1 QPHRSRRRPS
11 AGTPRQSI
19 RGDMLPQRRRARIAS
34 PACPVPPET
43 AAHARSSIACTN
55 ARNNSIALDDYW
67 PWTPDIKKDVRKVR
81 SRLLGSVLFWR
92 QCGHLSSHAANDPPH
107 IANPTPRVS
116 QADLRGQAKA
126 GRRGLGESPQAQR
139 SGTEILCASTS
150 PWQTAL

>member
-1 QPHRSRRRPS
+1 
-11 AGTPRQSI
+11 
-19 RGDMLPQRRRARIAS
+19 MLPQRRRARIAS

-67 PWTPDIKKDVRKVR
+67 PWTPDIKKDVGKVW

-107 IANPTPRVS
+107 IANPMPRVS
-116 QADLRGQAKA
+116 HSQRLAAFDTSVRMLKA
-126 GRRGLGESPQAQR
+126 NAGLVEDNHDIAQGRARPEREGAR
-139 SGTEILCASTS
+139 
-150 PWQTAL
+150 